1 MNKKQ
6 LWEIFKAEELED
18 FSKLL
23 GYGEKE
29 IKKIGVKKF
38 IAFSGWKTKEDLRK
52 WRTDKV
58 KIMPCQHCKS
68 EFTTY
73 QLDLGLCEKC
83 KKEYDL
89 KVFFD
94 LVSGMAENPEN
105 LEAARNM
112 QISFAF
118 ISEFREIF
126 KKKSLEDVVKEF
138 KKDGPGKPSTLGLM
152 YSIFIGDVDTVGERI
167 EKVCS
172 CLKENQAEE
181 IAPLICEIRKNNLFN
196 NPKAISREVAK
207 VYPKIYGEKKEE

>member
-1 MNKKQ
+1 
-6 LWEIFKAEELED
+6 
-18 FSKLL
+18 
-23 GYGEKE
+23 
-29 IKKIGVKKF
+29 
-38 IAFSGWKTKEDLRK
+38 
-52 WRTDKV
+52 
-58 KIMPCQHCKS
+58 
-68 EFTTY
+68 
-73 QLDLGLCEKC
+73 
-83 KKEYDL
+83 
-89 KVFFD
+89 
-94 LVSGMAENPEN
+94 MAENPEN

-152 YSIFIGDVDTVGERI
+152 YSIFIGDADTVGERI

-196 NPKAISREVAK
+196 NPKAISKEVAK